1 MLYYLSLLT
10 DWFGPLNVFQYV
22 TFRTVGAAMT
32 SFGFCLWIGP
42 AVIDALHRLKLGQ
55 PLRKKSEVHRL
66 ADLHESKQGTP
77 TMGGVLILFSL
88 TLACV
93 LWGRPTSPYLWLA
106 LGSTLA
112 FGTLGFCDDYA
123 KVRKKSSGG
132 LGGGRSYWCKHWSR
146 GVWRAFSC

>member
-55 PLRKKSEVHRL
+55 PLKKSLRCIGLRICMKVSREHRRWV
-66 ADLHESKQGTP
+66 ES
-77 TMGGVLILFSL
+77 
-88 TLACV
+88 
-93 LWGRPTSPYLWLA
+93 
-106 LGSTLA
+106 
-112 FGTLGFCDDYA
+112 
-123 KVRKKSSGG
+123 
-132 LGGGRSYWCKHWSR
+132 
-146 GVWRAFSC
+146 

>member
-55 PLRKKSEVHRL
+55 PLRKKAEVHRL
-66 ADLHESKQGTP
+66 ADLH
-77 TMGGVLILFSL
+77 
-88 TLACV
+88 
-93 LWGRPTSPYLWLA
+93 
-106 LGSTLA
+106 
-112 FGTLGFCDDYA
+112 
-123 KVRKKSSGG
+123 
-132 LGGGRSYWCKHWSR
+132 
-146 GVWRAFSC
+146 